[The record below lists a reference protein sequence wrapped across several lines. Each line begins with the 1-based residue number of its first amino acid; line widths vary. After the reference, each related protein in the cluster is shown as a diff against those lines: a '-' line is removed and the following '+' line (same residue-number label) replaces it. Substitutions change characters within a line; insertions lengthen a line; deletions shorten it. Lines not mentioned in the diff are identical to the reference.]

1 MKSTIR
7 KTLLTLQSEASF
19 LARIKERFY
28 FHARHLLRIPHE
40 NDFKALKLIRSSSE
54 ECYVD
59 VGANRGQSIESTL
72 LFKPD
77 AQVVSFEPNPLLA
90 QELER
95 QYRSRKNI
103 RIVSKGLAD
112 SVGQFTLFVPQYKRI
127 ICYDLA
133 SLDRE
138 SATNWING
146 QRVFGFDPAKLNIAE
161 FKCEVS
167 TLDMQHVKPIFI
179 KVDVQGLEY
188 NVLNGARETLR
199 QWEPVLLIEDFR
211 GDPRTAVLAE
221 ELGYEE
227 YGFDGLS
234 FEKGKNSGDNSFLIT
249 PRRFK
254 DLQASSRC

>member
-19 LARIKERFY
+19 LTRLKERCY

-40 NDFKALKLIRSSSE
+40 NGFKALKLICSASD

-59 VGANRGQSIESTL
+59 VGANKGQSIESML

-77 AQVVSFEPNPLLA
+77 AQVVSFEPNPMLA
-90 QELER
+90 QQLER
-95 QYRSRKNI
+95 RYRSRKNI
-103 RIVSKGLAD
+103 RIVAKGLAD
-112 SVGQFTLFVPQYKRI
+112 SVGRFTLFVPQYKRV

-133 SLDRE
+133 SLDRD
-138 SATNWING
+138 SAANWING
-146 QRVFGFDPAKLNIAE
+146 ERVFGFDPAKLNISE
-161 FKCEVS
+161 CQCEVS
-167 TLDMQHVKPIFI
+167 TLDSQHLKPVFI

-188 NVLNGARETLR
+188 NVLNGARKTL
-199 QWEPVLLIEDFR
+199 QQSEPILLIEDFR

-221 ELGYEE
+221 QLGYEE
-227 YGFDGLS
+227 YGFDGVS
-234 FEKGKNSGDNSFLIT
+234 FHKGENSGDNSFLIT

-254 DLQASSRC
+254 DLQASRC

>member
-7 KTLLTLQSEASF
+7 KTLLTLQSKASF
-19 LARIKERFY
+19 LTRIKEGLY

-72 LFKPD
+72 LFQPD
-77 AQVVSFEPNPLLA
+77 ALVVSFEPNPLLA

-95 QYRSRKNI
+95 RYRSRKNI
-103 RIVSKGLAD
+103 RIVPKGLAD
-112 SVGQFTLFVPQYKRI
+112 SVGQFILFVPQYKRV

-138 SATNWING
+138 SAASWING
-146 QRVFGFDPAKLNIAE
+146 QRVFGFDPAKLHVSE

-167 TLDMQHVKPIFI
+167 TLDMQQLKPVFI

-188 NVLNGARETLR
+188 NVLNGAKETLR
-199 QWEPVLLIEDFR
+199 QCEPILLIEDFR
-211 GDPRTAVLAE
+211 GDPRTAVLAD

-227 YGFDGLS
+227 YRFDGVS
-234 FEKGKNSGDNSFLIT
+234 FHKGENSGDNSFLMT
-249 PRRFK
+249 PRRFR
-254 DLQASSRC
+254 DLQAGNRW

>member
-19 LARIKERFY
+19 LTRIKEGFY
-28 FHARHLLRIPHE
+28 FYARRLLRIPHE
-40 NDFKALKLIRSSSE
+40 NDFRALKLIRSSSE

-72 LFKPD
+72 LFKPG
-77 AQVVSFEPNPLLA
+77 AHVVSFEPNPLLA
-90 QELER
+90 RELER
-95 QYRSRKNI
+95 RYRSRKNI
-103 RIVSKGLAD
+103 RIVPKGLAD
-112 SVGQFTLFVPQYKRI
+112 SAGQFTLFVPRYKRV

-138 SATNWING
+138 SAAHWING
-146 QRVFGFDPAKLNIAE
+146 QRVFGFDPAKLNISE
-161 FKCEVS
+161 FPCEVS
-167 TLDMQHVKPIFI
+167 TLDLQHLKPAFI

-188 NVLNGARETLR
+188 NVLKGAKQTLR
-199 QWEPVLLIEDFR
+199 QWEPILLIEDFR

-227 YGFDGLS
+227 
-234 FEKGKNSGDNSFLIT
+234 
-249 PRRFK
+249 
-254 DLQASSRC
+254 